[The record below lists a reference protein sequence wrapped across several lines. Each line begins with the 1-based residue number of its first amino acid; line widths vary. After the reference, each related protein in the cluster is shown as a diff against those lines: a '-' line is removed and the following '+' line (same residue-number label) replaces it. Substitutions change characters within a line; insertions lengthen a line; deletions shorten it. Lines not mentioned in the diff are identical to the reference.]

1 MCTRDDTST
10 WWFTYSLIIAASCSH
25 VSEEIYNVL
34 GCDACFMGPLLAHRQ
49 LESNNVLVEVV
60 ASVMV
65 VVTVVFVAVAVVCV
79 AVVEVVAVV
88 DVRPV
93 QPGNP
98 SVAIAFMCP
107 IALAQSSAEGNLS
120 R

>member
-1 MCTRDDTST
+1 M
-10 WWFTYSLIIAASCSH
+10 
-25 VSEEIYNVL
+25 
-34 GCDACFMGPLLAHRQ
+34 
-49 LESNNVLVEVV
+49 LVEVV

-98 SVAIAFMCP
+98 SVAIALRGP
-107 IALAQSSAEGNLS
+107 IALAQSSADPYLRVARATKVGTPPLDMKGGCIWQM
-120 R
+120 

>member
-1 MCTRDDTST
+1 M
-10 WWFTYSLIIAASCSH
+10 
-25 VSEEIYNVL
+25 
-34 GCDACFMGPLLAHRQ
+34 
-49 LESNNVLVEVV
+49 LVEVV

-107 IALAQSSAEGNLS
+107 IALAQSSADPYLRVARATKVGTPPLDMKGGCIWQM
-120 R
+120 